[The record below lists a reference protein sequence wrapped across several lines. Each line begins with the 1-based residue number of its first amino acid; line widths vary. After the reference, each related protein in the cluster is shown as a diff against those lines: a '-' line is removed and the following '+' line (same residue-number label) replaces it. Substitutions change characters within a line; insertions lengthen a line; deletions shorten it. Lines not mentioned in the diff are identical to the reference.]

1 MKKRSE
7 IMSLVRAR
15 NTKPELKVRRLLFGM
30 GYRYRLHRGDLPGC
44 PDIVFPGRKKI
55 IFVNGCFWH
64 GHNCPAGLNRP
75 KTNKLYWEQKLEK
88 NMIRDKKNREKLKK
102 MEWEVF
108 VIWEC
113 QLKNKERLSTD
124 LVSFLENK
132 SIK

>member
-1 MKKRSE
+1 
-7 IMSLVRAR
+7 
-15 NTKPELKVRRLLFGM
+15 
-30 GYRYRLHRGDLPGC
+30 
-44 PDIVFPGRKKI
+44 
-55 IFVNGCFWH
+55 
-64 GHNCPAGLNRP
+64 
-75 KTNKLYWEQKLEK
+75 
-88 NMIRDKKNREKLKK
+88 MIRDKKNREKLKK